1 MAAQDPIMPLRN
13 IPWKNT
19 AKDLAEIMRDPKQH
33 FPTLPP
39 IMVFAIK
46 EEALTSEICWEMLL
60 AACSAHCLHA
70 SIGPMLIRALGST
83 TPSPLMRMAMNGHYA
98 QGRPQIEPSH
108 WSFMPPA
115 LGRLSERDQALTH
128 LRWARDGFLNQ
139 GWPAPEVLPRWAPL
153 YPDQQDA
160 PRLAAWRPW

>member
-1 MAAQDPIMPLRN
+1 MEKYCQRFGRYNEGSEAAFPDSATHYGLCHKGGSIN
-13 IPWKNT
+13 IG
-19 AKDLAEIMRDPKQH
+19 H
-33 FPTLPP
+33 
-39 IMVFAIK
+39 
-46 EEALTSEICWEMLL
+46 MLGN
-60 AACSAHCLHA
+60 ATCSSPHCLHA

-83 TPSPLMRMAMNGHYA
+83 TPSPLTRMAMNGHYA